1 MSTGVLGRKVG
12 MTQIF
17 DEAGE
22 RIPVTVLKVEPNLIT
37 ALKRIEPDGYT
48 AVQLGIEPVK
58 EKHLTRPMKVA
69 FEKKGVAA
77 RRILREFRVSPE
89 EIESYEVGGTIDA
102 SIFEPG
108 MRVDVTA
115 TTKGKGFQG
124 VIRRHR
130 MAGMRAT
137 HGTHEARRNPG
148 SIGNRKSPGR
158 TFKNKRLPGHMGQ
171 RRVTTQNVQVVEVD
185 AAAGVLLLK
194 GAVPGSKNAVVS
206 IRPAIKGQRPS
217 RSE

>member
-1 MSTGVLGRKVG
+1 MKPGVLGRKVG

-17 DEAGE
+17 DAAGE

-37 ALKRIEPDGYT
+37 ALKRIDRDGYT

-58 EKHLTRPMKVA
+58 EKHLTRPMKAA
-69 FEKKGVAA
+69 FEKQGVAP
-77 RRILREFRVSPE
+77 RRFLREFRVSPE
-89 EIESYEVGGTIDA
+89 EIENYEVGGSIDV

-124 VIRRHR
+124 VMRRHG

-171 RRVTTQNVQVVEVD
+171 RQVTTQNVQVVEVD
-185 AAAGVLLLK
+185 ATEGVLLLK
-194 GAVPGSKNAVVS
+194 GAVPGSKNAVVR